1 MKYLKLLIFILL
13 SSSAVLAQESK
24 QWTLQEC
31 VDYAIKNNISV
42 KRSNLNI
49 DQSLSNLNQSKADL
63 APSLNGRA
71 SHVYNF
77 GQNVNPVTNLITDLD
92 SRTNTF
98 GLSANV
104 TLFNGFANYNTIK
117 QNNFLLEASITDLE
131 QAKNDIGLNVA
142 QAYLQVLFN
151 QELLESATIQVAS
164 SAEQVRRTE
173 VLVQNGA
180 LPMADQLQAIAQEAT
195 NESQLIARKN
205 DLNLAKLQLMQ
216 LLQLPYDPNFSIF
229 IPELSVEEVV
239 PVTASSDEIYQLA
252 FETQPVVKAAQ
263 LRIRASELG
272 LEAAKGNRLPTIT
285 AFVGVDTRFNDQNTA
300 FGFNEQLDNNLG
312 QNLGFNL
319 NVPIFNNFRVR
330 QSIQVAKINKT
341 RAEINDI
348 EAKNTLRQQVEQAYL
363 NVEAALQTYNGNQRQ
378 VESLELAYE
387 NVKKQREQGAVNITD
402 FTILENDYNRAVSD
416 LIRAKYDYI
425 FKLKVLDFYQG
436 KPLEL

>member
-1 MKYLKLLIFILL
+1 MKYIKLLVFMLFST
-13 SSSAVLAQESK
+13 SSVIAQEGK
-24 QWTLQEC
+24 EWTLQEC

-49 DQSLSNLNQSKADL
+49 EQSLSNLSQSKADL

-117 QNNFLLEASITDLE
+117 QNNFLLEASLTDLE

-142 QAYLQVLFN
+142 QSYLQVLFN
-151 QELLESATIQVAS
+151 RELLASARIQVAS
-164 SAEQVRRTE
+164 SAEQVRRTK
-173 VLVQNGA
+173 VLVENGA
-180 LPMADQLQAIAQEAT
+180 LPMADQLQAIALEAT
-195 NESQLIARKN
+195 NESLLIARQN
-205 DLNLAKLQLMQ
+205 DLDLAKLQLMQ
-216 LLQLPYDPNFSIF
+216 LLQIPYNPNFTIF
-229 IPELSVEEVV
+229 IPEISVDDIVA
-239 PVTASSDEIYQLA
+239 VTATSEEIYQIA
-252 FETQPVVKAAQ
+252 YETQPVVKAAQ
-263 LRIRASELG
+263 LRIKASELG
-272 LEAAKGNRLPTIT
+272 LEAAKGSRLPSIT
-285 AFVGVDTRFNDQNTA
+285 AFLGVDTRFNDQNFA
-300 FGFNEQLDNNLG
+300 FGFSEQLDNNLG

-319 NVPIFNNFRVR
+319 NVPIFNNYRVR
-330 QSIQVAKINKT
+330 QSIQVAKINKN
-341 RAEINDI
+341 RSEINDV
-348 EAKNTLRQQVEQAYL
+348 EAKNNLRQQVEQAYL
-363 NVEAALQTYNGNQRQ
+363 NVKAALQTYQGNERQ
-378 VESLELAYE
+378 VESLELAYN

-416 LIRAKYDYI
+416 FIRSKYDYI